1 MREEVQE
8 NEIQEETRGREANA
22 TGKGKRNDPKRES
35 ARIGTRISASSPFS
49 PFTYT
54 LAAGNGIANPTT
66 LHASWQLVIS
76 RPVLRQHTPRY
87 VSSPPTLYL
96 LSLSLSLSIFLFLA
110 FCRRNCFTLA
120 SRRDALVLS
129 LHTNHKDSN

>member
-1 MREEVQE
+1 MREEAQE
-8 NEIQEETRGREANA
+8 GTKGWEMG
-22 TGKGKRNDPKRES
+22 GKGKRNDPKPARES
-35 ARIGTRISASSPFS
+35 TRTETRAHRASSPPFS

-87 VSSPPTLYL
+87 PLHLPFIS
-96 LSLSLSLSIFLFLA
+96 LSLSLSLPPFHQ
-110 FCRRNCFTLA
+110 NCFA
-120 SRRDALVLS
+120 RRDILVLS
-129 LHTNHKDSN
+129 PAQITRTRINYFGVNVTR